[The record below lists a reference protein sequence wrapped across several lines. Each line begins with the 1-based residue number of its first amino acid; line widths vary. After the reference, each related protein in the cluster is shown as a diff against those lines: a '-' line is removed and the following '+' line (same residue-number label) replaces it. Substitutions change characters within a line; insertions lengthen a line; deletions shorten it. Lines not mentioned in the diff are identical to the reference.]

1 MPVRLVL
8 SVYSRIGRTKV
19 QTAEARLRAKN
30 REKEPPGCS
39 EVAHFRFRVYSAFQT
54 ITLEQ
59 GREAFM
65 RTIHIGGK
73 EIGDGQPC
81 FIIAEAGVNH
91 NGNPKLALQ
100 LVDAAADA
108 GADAVKFQTF
118 KAEKLIT
125 ASAPKADYQKV
136 TTGGAERQLEMV
148 RRLEMPEAMTRS
160 AAEHAVKR
168 GVLFLSTAFDEESV
182 DLLDRLDVPA
192 FKVGSGDLTD
202 LPLLEYIGRKRK
214 PVILSTG
221 MAYLEEVEVAFETLL
236 ASGCERIALLQCVSA
251 YPAEPEAA
259 NLKVISTL
267 KQHFNVPVGFSD
279 HSLGSELAIAA
290 VALGASVIEKH
301 ITLDVNLPGPDHRV
315 SLTPDAFTNMTVS
328 IRLVEAGLGDGV
340 KRPTAGEQNV
350 RDVARRSIVAACPI
364 PEGVIVTREMLAFKR
379 PGTGISPADWKK
391 IVGRRTL
398 REIAFDSVIASG
410 DLA

>member
-1 MPVRLVL
+1 
-8 SVYSRIGRTKV
+8 
-19 QTAEARLRAKN
+19 
-30 REKEPPGCS
+30 
-39 EVAHFRFRVYSAFQT
+39 
-54 ITLEQ
+54 
-59 GREAFM
+59 M

-73 EIGDGQPC
+73 QIGDGHPC

-91 NGNPKLALQ
+91 NGNLEMALQ

-118 KAEKLIT
+118 KAEKLIS
-125 ASAPKADYQKV
+125 ASAPKAEYQKA
-136 TTGGAERQLEMV
+136 TTGTDERQLEMV
-148 RRLEMPEAMTRS
+148 RRLEMSEAMTR
-160 AAEHAVKR
+160 AAADYAAKR
-168 GVLFLSTAFDEESV
+168 GVLFLSTAFDEDSV
-182 DLLDRLDVPA
+182 DFLDQLDVPA

-202 LPLLEYIGRKRK
+202 LPLLEFIGHKRK

-221 MAYLEEVEVAFETLL
+221 MAYLEEVEAAFETLL
-236 ASGCERIALLQCVSA
+236 ASGCAEIALLQCVSA
-251 YPAEPEAA
+251 YPADPEAA
-259 NLKVISTL
+259 NLKVIHTL
-267 KQHFNVPVGFSD
+267 REHFDVPIGFSD

-290 VALGASVIEKH
+290 VALGATVIEKH

-315 SLTPDAFTNMTVS
+315 SLTPDPFKNMTRS

-364 PEGVIVTREMLAFKR
+364 PQGAIVTREMLAFKR
-379 PGTGISPADWKK
+379 PGTGISPADWNKV
-391 IVGRRTL
+391 VGRHTT
-398 REIAFDSVIASG
+398 REISFDSIIAVE